1 MPQTASSLASAK
13 ISVTGSVVPAAA
25 EILTPEALAF
35 LAELHTRFNARRLD
49 LLEARAKRQK
59 EFDAGALPDFLPE
72 TKSIREGDW
81 KVAPVPADIL
91 DRRVEITGP
100 VDAKMIINALNSGAK
115 CFMADFEDASSPTWE
130 NVVEGQ
136 KNVRDA
142 LRRTLSYSAGGKDY
156 ALKPEAELAKLLIRP
171 RGLHLPEKHLE
182 YEGEALSGSFTDFGL
197 FLFHNTDEFKTRAKG
212 LYFYIPKLESHLEA
226 RLWNDVFTFAEDALS
241 IPRGTIRCTV
251 LIETITAAFEMDEIL
266 YELRE
271 HSVGLNAGRWDYIF
285 SAIKKFRKHP
295 EMVLPDRGFVNMTV
309 PFMKSYAALL
319 VKTCHKRGTF
329 AMGGMAAF
337 IPSRKDTAINE
348 KAFAAVTADKKRE
361 AEAGFDG
368 TWVAHPDLIPLAMD
382 EFDKVLGD
390 NPNQISKQRPDV
402 NVSAADLLNL
412 SATPGQ
418 VTLEG
423 MRLNINVAIQYLT
436 YWLHGTGAAAIHNLM
451 EDAATAEI
459 SRAQLW
465 QWRVNGVKTS
475 SGETIDADLYKT
487 IAAEEL
493 TKLKAEYDPKA
504 VDFTK
509 LDQAAAILDRLVL
522 NDEFVDFLTLPAYEL
537 LT

>member
-1 MPQTASSLASAK
+1 MPQTAVSSTSPK
-13 ISVTGSVVPAAA
+13 VTIRGTENPLTAA
-25 EILTPEALAF
+25 ILTPEALAF
-35 LAELHTRFNARRLD
+35 LAALHTNFNARRLE
-49 LLEARAKRQK
+49 LLKARTARQK
-59 EFDAGALPDFLPE
+59 EFDAGKLPDFLPE
-72 TKSIREGDW
+72 TKSVREGDW
-81 KVAPVPADIL
+81 KVSPPPADL
-91 DRRVEITGP
+91 QDRRVEITGP

-115 CFMADFEDASSPTWE
+115 CFMADFEDASSPTWA
-130 NVVEGQ
+130 NMIEGQ
-136 KNVRDA
+136 KNVQSA
-142 LRRTLSYSAGGKDY
+142 LRRTLTCTVGGKAY
-156 ALKPEAELAKLLIRP
+156 ALDPDESKLAKLLVRP

-182 YEGEALSGSFTDFGL
+182 CEGEALSGSFTDFGL
-197 FLFHNTDEFKTRAKG
+197 FIFHNLDEFKTRAKG

-241 IPRGTIRCTV
+241 LPRGTIRCTV

-266 YELRE
+266 YELRD

-295 EMVLPDRGFVNMTV
+295 GMVLPDRGFVNMTV
-309 PFMKSYAALL
+309 PFMKAYAELL

-337 IPSRKDTAINE
+337 IPSRRDPAINE

-361 AEAGFDG
+361 SEAGFDG
-368 TWVAHPDLIPLAMD
+368 TWVAHPDLIPLAQ
-382 EFDKVLGD
+382 EQFDKVLGD
-390 NPNQISKQRPDV
+390 QPNQISKQRPDV
-402 NVSAADLLNL
+402 SATAADLLNL

-423 MRLNINVAIQYLT
+423 ARLNVNVAIQYIT

-465 QWRVNGVKTS
+465 QWRVNGVKLS
-475 SGETIDADLYKT
+475 NGEIFTADIYKQL
-487 IAAEEL
+487 ADEEL
-493 TKLKAEYDPKA
+493 NTLRNEYNPQTVNFDKLE
-504 VDFTK
+504 
-509 LDQAAAILDRLVL
+509 QAKAILDDLVL
-522 NDEFVDFLTLPAYEL
+522 SDDFEEFLTLPAYQTL
-537 LT
+537 